1 MLEEVAGSGSATF
14 FVCRRAVW
22 LVPGVLWL
30 PGEAAVCA
38 GVLVLTL
45 FDAVATCQKRN
56 MLCDTRVRFADAALG
71 IMVGVVVASG
81 RDG

>member
-14 FVCRRAVW
+14 LFVVGRFGWCLAF
-22 LVPGVLWL
+22 LWL